1 MIDFLSGQPQIKK
14 TYEQDAPTPRLLM
27 YREGADTAAETLFIA
42 HVPTTMVKNILDE
55 KKLVKS
61 RYEDL

>member
-1 MIDFLSGQPQIKK
+1 MIDFLSSQPQIKK
-14 TYEQDAPTPRLLM
+14 LYEADAPTPRLQM
-27 YREGADTAAETLFIA
+27 YREGSDAAAETLFIA
-42 HVPTTMVKNILDE
+42 HVPTGMVKNILDE